1 MIRRTGRTTDG
12 NSALQDNNDV
22 PDLWCINPWLTSHMI
37 GAAHGQCIDAAEQQR
52 GYAMFAALSERSATA
67 FKEAGRAE
75 AEEERMKAEPGIGA
89 S

>member
-67 FKEAGRAE
+67 FKEAWEE
-75 AEEERMKAEPGIGA
+75 AKEGRMKAESGIGA